1 MNYYEQIFD
10 NLSQTLGQ
18 NQALDDIAKIF
29 LFRNTKFSMPENLNK
44 TDVFFQSNFIQY
56 LQQSHL
62 QTDDWQWA
70 LSQYFCFGKIDN
82 NLLEFF
88 LNLDEENTIFAIRLS
103 GIINNSEHLSWQ
115 NIKHHQKNYSKL
127 NEFIQTVEY
136 LNKQYQEIRNK
147 YLEIKKK
154 WQWTH
159 FDVII
164 FSSLYLWEV
173 LITQYGKNEITIPYQ
188 IDPTTPIKNEYLFDA
203 IHHLITNAYKSRKT
217 LTDKIIGLYLKN
229 KMSPFLYGEGLTELK
244 LIEYDDFKQF
254 IAFKIELDLFD
265 DFVFNVFSFNKTTRY
280 TLINGV
286 LNHQSSEKNYDY
298 YAEKFTILNFYWKWR
313 GIKYINKDLENDIN
327 FLRLDRGKNFIGNM
341 EAFLNTHSTMM
352 LLKEIYGID
361 KITINTNEYN
371 IFDTLFA
378 MNMQQKFYQKA
389 FVDVFLDISKKERL
403 HPFQVLGLMAIQ
415 GAMKM
420 ENRFPFAFGW
430 KKDKSKRMSDWISNI
445 EISKKE
451 RVRQM
456 SDILEFWTV
465 NLNHK
470 NEGSYIE
477 KPLYQLDDLIIEF
490 PQRIAQQNIYGGIVN
505 YLRKLHKNRDTLKD
519 ETNSMEKS
527 LAELFTQKQF
537 KVFCQYMPNDN
548 TVGEIDLIVVDN
560 QTVLIIELK
569 STFLKTNLKEA
580 YQYQNFTLKKA
591 SYQLDRKLKYIQD
604 NYQDFTDKSF
614 NKVKFYS
621 WIVDTTL
628 EADHERFNQ
637 HLKISLEELIIYLKG
652 HQNFMNFYENFDDFD
667 TKNDEINNLQ
677 VLIDKIE
684 GNYFWENALQ
694 KYQKFGEKQ

>member
-70 LSQYFCFGKIDN
+70 LSQYFRFGKIDN

-103 GIINNSEHLSWQ
+103 SIINNLEHLSWQ

-127 NEFIQTVEY
+127 NDFIQTVEY

-286 LNHQSSEKNYDY
+286 LNHQFSEKDYDY

-403 HPFQVLGLMAIQ
+403 HPFQVLGVMAMQ
-415 GAMKM
+415 GIMTM

-430 KKDKSKRMSDWISNI
+430 KKDKSKRMSDWITNL

-604 NYQDFTDKSF
+604 NYQEFTDKPF
-614 NKVKFYS
+614 DKVKFYS

-652 HQNFMNFYENFDDFD
+652 HQSFMNFYENFDDFD

>member
-62 QTDDWQWA
+62 QTDDWQWV
-70 LSQYFCFGKIDN
+70 LSQYFRFGKIDN

-88 LNLDEENTIFAIRLS
+88 LNLDEENTIFSIRLS

-286 LNHQSSEKNYDY
+286 LNHQSSEKDYDY

-341 EAFLNTHSTMM
+341 DAFLNTHSTMM

-403 HPFQVLGLMAIQ
+403 HPFQVLGVMAMQ
-415 GAMKM
+415 GIMTM

-430 KKDKSKRMSDWISNI
+430 KKDKSKRMSDWITNL

-456 SDILEFWTV
+456 SDILEFWTA

-527 LAELFTQKQF
+527 LAELFMQKQF

-604 NYQDFTDKSF
+604 NYQEFTDKPF
-614 NKVKFYS
+614 DKVKFYS

>member
-1 MNYYEQIFD
+1 M
-10 NLSQTLGQ
+10 
-18 NQALDDIAKIF
+18 
-29 LFRNTKFSMPENLNK
+29 
-44 TDVFFQSNFIQY
+44 
-56 LQQSHL
+56 
-62 QTDDWQWA
+62 
-70 LSQYFCFGKIDN
+70 
-82 NLLEFF
+82 
-88 LNLDEENTIFAIRLS
+88 
-103 GIINNSEHLSWQ
+103 
-115 NIKHHQKNYSKL
+115 
-127 NEFIQTVEY
+127 
-136 LNKQYQEIRNK
+136 
-147 YLEIKKK
+147 
-154 WQWTH
+154 
-159 FDVII
+159 
-164 FSSLYLWEV
+164 SS
-173 LITQYGKNEITIPYQ
+173 
-188 IDPTTPIKNEYLFDA
+188 
-203 IHHLITNAYKSRKT
+203 
-217 LTDKIIGLYLKN
+217 
-229 KMSPFLYGEGLTELK
+229 FLYGENLTELK
-244 LIEYDDFKQF
+244 IIEYDDFKRF

-265 DFVFNVFSFNKTTRY
+265 DFVFNKFSFNKSTSY
-280 TLINGV
+280 TYINGI
-286 LNHQSSEKNYDY
+286 LNYQSVKEDYDY

-327 FLRLDRGKNFIGNM
+327 FLRLDRGKNFMGNM
-341 EAFLNTHSTMM
+341 EAFLTTHSEIM

-361 KITINTNEYN
+361 KITINNNEYN

-378 MNMQQKFYQKA
+378 MNMQQKFYQTA
-389 FVDVFLDISKKERL
+389 FVDVFLDMSEKERL
-403 HPFQVLGLMAIQ
+403 HPFQVLGLMAMQ

-456 SDILEFWTV
+456 SDILDFWTV
-465 NLNHK
+465 NLNNK

-477 KPLYQLDDLIIEF
+477 KPLYKLDDLIIEF
-490 PQRIAQQNIYGGIVN
+490 PQRIVQQNIYGGIVN

-527 LAELFTQKQF
+527 LAELFMQKQF

-560 QTVLIIELK
+560 QTILVIELK

-604 NYQDFTDKSF
+604 NYQDFTDKPF
-614 NKVKFYS
+614 DKIKFYS

-652 HQNFMNFYENFDDFD
+652 HQNFMDFYETFDDFD
-667 TKNDEINNLQ
+667 TKNDEINSLQ
-677 VLIDKIE
+677 VLINKIE
-684 GNYFWENALQ
+684 NNHFWENALQ
-694 KYQKFGEKQ
+694 QYQKLSKR

>member
-1 MNYYEQIFD
+1 MNYYEQIFN
-10 NLSQTLGQ
+10 NLSQNFGG
-18 NQALDDIAKIF
+18 NQALNEIAKIF

-44 TDVFFQSNFIQY
+44 NDVFFQSNFIQH
-56 LQQSHL
+56 LKQSHL
-62 QTDDWQWA
+62 QNDDWQWA
-70 LSQYFCFGKIDN
+70 LSQYFRFGKIDN
-82 NLLEFF
+82 DLLEFF
-88 LNLDEENTIFAIRLS
+88 LNLDEENTIFSIRLS
-103 GIINNSEHLSWQ
+103 GIINNLEHLSWQ

-136 LNKQYQEIRNK
+136 LNNQYQEIRNK

-159 FDVII
+159 VDVII

-173 LITQYGKNEITIPYQ
+173 VMTQYGQNEIIIPYQ
-188 IDPTTPIKNEYLFDA
+188 IDPTTPIKNEYIFDA
-203 IHHLITNAYKSRKT
+203 IHHLIVNAYKSRKT
-217 LTDKIIGLYLKN
+217 LTDKVIGLYLKN
-229 KMSPFLYGEGLTELK
+229 KMSPFLYGENLTELK

-254 IAFKIELDLFD
+254 VAFKIELDLFD
-265 DFVFNVFSFNKTTRY
+265 DFVFNSFSFNKTINY
-280 TLINGV
+280 TLINGI
-286 LNHQSSEKNYDY
+286 LNHQSSKEDYDY

-327 FLRLDRGKNFIGNM
+327 FLRLDRGKNFMGNM
-341 EAFLNTHSTMM
+341 EAFLTTHSEIM

-361 KITINTNEYN
+361 KITINNNEYN

-378 MNMQQKFYQKA
+378 MNMQQKFYQTA
-389 FVDVFLDISKKERL
+389 FVDVFLDMSEKERL
-403 HPFQVLGLMAIQ
+403 HPFQVLGLMAMQ

-451 RVRQM
+451 RVRQI
-456 SDILEFWTV
+456 SDILDFWTV
-465 NLNHK
+465 NLNNK

-477 KPLYQLDDLIIEF
+477 KPLYKLDDLIIEF

-505 YLRKLHKNRDTLKD
+505 YLRKLHKNRDSLKD

-527 LAELFTQKQF
+527 LAELFMQKQF

-560 QTVLIIELK
+560 QTILVIELK

-604 NYQDFTDKSF
+604 NYQDFTDKPF
-614 NKVKFYS
+614 DKIKFYS

-637 HLKISLEELIIYLKG
+637 HLKISLEELVIYLKG
-652 HQNFMNFYENFDDFD
+652 HQNFMDFYETFDDFD
-667 TKNDEINNLQ
+667 TKNDEINSLQ
-677 VLIDKIE
+677 VLINKIE
-684 GNYFWENALQ
+684 NNHFWENALQ
-694 KYQKFGEKQ
+694 QYQKLSKR